1 MDSLSKYHKV
11 LSERDSAIKENQH
24 FPDNISKVHSWRQLL
39 EATPSGSKLTE
50 ISAQARTTLSA
61 W

>member
-1 MDSLSKYHKV
+1 MDSLSNYHKV

-24 FPDNISKVHSWRQLL
+24 FPDNISKVHSWRQLR
-39 EATPSGSKLTE
+39 EATPSVSKLAE
-50 ISAQARTTLSA
+50 ISAQALTTVYA